1 MKNMFKYMKSQ
12 GFSDNLAAGILAN
25 VRAESGF
32 NPHILNGG
40 ATGSIFDNQNKAY
53 GLIQWYGSAS
63 RACLYNW
70 CTANNCDPESL
81 DGQTKWIVAQIKGI
95 NLENEENAANASKF
109 NGETGKNTMT
119 YNWGY
124 LKARGSFNTF
134 NSYSIEEATKLWL
147 ECVERCENIGS
158 ALTTRIGYAK
168 EILKECTGSSDSDSD
183 SGSGRGKEIIRK
195 ATSRNNKLGSGRAKL
210 YSSIT
215 NPATNISNAITS
227 AVNTAV
233 KPSSSSS
240 SSSSDSSDD
249 DSSSTDT
256 EDEESKMTKN
266 QKILLQV
273 VHLLHLVVQLVLKL
287 Y

>member
-1 MKNMFKYMKSQ
+1 MKSQ

-109 NGETGKNTMT
+109 NGETGKT
-119 YNWGY
+119 
-124 LKARGSFNTF
+124 L
-134 NSYSIEEATKLWL
+134 
-147 ECVERCENIGS
+147 
-158 ALTTRIGYAK
+158 
-168 EILKECTGSSDSDSD
+168 
-183 SGSGRGKEIIRK
+183 
-195 ATSRNNKLGSGRAKL
+195 
-210 YSSIT
+210 
-215 NPATNISNAITS
+215 
-227 AVNTAV
+227 
-233 KPSSSSS
+233 
-240 SSSSDSSDD
+240 
-249 DSSSTDT
+249 
-256 EDEESKMTKN
+256 
-266 QKILLQV
+266 
-273 VHLLHLVVQLVLKL
+273 
-287 Y
+287 